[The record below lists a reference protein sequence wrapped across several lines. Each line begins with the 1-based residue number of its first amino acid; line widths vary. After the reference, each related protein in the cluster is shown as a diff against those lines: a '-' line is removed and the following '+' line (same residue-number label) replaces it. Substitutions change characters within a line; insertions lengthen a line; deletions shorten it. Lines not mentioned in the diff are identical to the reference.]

1 MSWKGGGQNVRLEK
15 NPANQLGPDPS
26 VCELGFSVVAA
37 DHLGA
42 QPWARWAAEGRS
54 VLRSISH
61 VCHRYGNGEQNQ
73 RCYLLSYF
81 LFLAYLFVL

>member
-42 QPWARWAAEGRS
+42 QP
-54 VLRSISH
+54 
-61 VCHRYGNGEQNQ
+61 
-73 RCYLLSYF
+73 
-81 LFLAYLFVL
+81 